1 MTAAG
6 IVGVRLAD
14 FTTNTAPDPAETSSV
29 PNGAYYRVLHSAR
42 ELPTPQ
48 NTHAWVVRTPDGEWG
63 SVAIGTR
70 GAVSVDHAFRTPI
83 VPSSC
88 SSTNGRLWTL
98 IRGEWRDQEAGA

>member
-29 PNGAYYRVLHSAR
+29 PHGAYYRVLHSAR

-63 SVAIGTR
+63 SVQIGTR
-70 GAVSVDHAFRTPI
+70 GAVVEEHEDGTISVDHAFRTPA
-83 VPSSC
+83 
-88 SSTNGRLWTL
+88 GRLWTL
-98 IRGEWRDQEAGA
+98 IRGEWRDQEAEA